1 MHTTPLATNSAGIMY
16 GTTRKMLF
24 LIKRDPS
31 RDLIIQ
37 MLTFRIA
44 DVNIIIKIFVK
55 LIIIHF
61 FLLFFFLALQSPSG
75 VVFYSPLAGFSLL
88 ACEVP

>member
-61 FLLFFFLALQSPSG
+61 FLLFFFPGATITIGGCILQPSG
-75 VVFYSPLAGFSLL
+75 GL
-88 ACEVP
+88 